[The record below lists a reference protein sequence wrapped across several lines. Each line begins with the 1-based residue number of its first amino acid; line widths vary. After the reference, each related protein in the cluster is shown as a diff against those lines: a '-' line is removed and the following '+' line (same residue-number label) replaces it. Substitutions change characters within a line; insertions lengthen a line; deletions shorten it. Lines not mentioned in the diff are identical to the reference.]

1 MTDTEVVTEHSKVSV
16 LVMTDAALKMVL
28 KLRAQEVDA

>member
-1 MTDTEVVTEHSKVSV
+1 MSDIDVDAEHSKVSV
-16 LVMTDAALKMVL
+16 LVMTHAALKMVL